1 METNAPHPVKDL
13 LAKVSNGLLMPSE
26 TDVPFTPF
34 FWPGDGTVPEADEIA
49 ELAGIE
55 EDGVEEEELD
65 DLLDPATSEED
76 WKNAEEKKLARRF
89 QQLQETLED
98 SLAEIQV
105 FIYGERRRTV
115 VIIGRVKEPPSGVAG
130 LITEVV
136 ET

>member
-1 METNAPHPVKDL
+1 MNNNAPHPTKDL
-13 LAKVSNGLLMPSE
+13 LAKVTNGLLMPSE

-34 FWPGDGTVPEADEIA
+34 FWPGDGGVPEAEEIA

-55 EDGVEEEELD
+55 EDGVEEEELE
-65 DLLDPATSEED
+65 DLLDAATSEDD
-76 WKNAEEKKLARRF
+76 WKNADEVKLARRF
-89 QQLQETLED
+89 QELQETLED
-98 SLAEIQV
+98 CLAEIQV
-105 FIYGERRRTV
+105 FVFGERRRTV